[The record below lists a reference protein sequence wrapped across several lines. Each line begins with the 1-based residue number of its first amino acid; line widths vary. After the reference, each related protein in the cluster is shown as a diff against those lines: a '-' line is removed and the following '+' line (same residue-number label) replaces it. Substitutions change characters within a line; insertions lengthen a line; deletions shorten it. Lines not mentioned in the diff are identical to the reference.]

1 MAKPERKLVSVLRG
15 SRENLL
21 SVLGLGVASG
31 VPRPEA
37 GMDLRRVEAVG
48 IRRASNELS
57 ELIRQID
64 QGVHYLLL
72 RFDQPVAALISHA
85 DYLAYSELARQDA
98 LAKALLQGKGYD
110 PESLSPQEYLNL
122 LAANL
127 KEESNGVG

>member
-1 MAKPERKLVSVLRG
+1 
-15 SRENLL
+15 
-21 SVLGLGVASG
+21 
-31 VPRPEA
+31 
-37 GMDLRRVEAVG
+37 MDLRRVEAVG

-57 ELIRQID
+57 ELIRQIE

-85 DYLAYSELARQDA
+85 DYLAFSELARQDA

-110 PESLSPQEYLNL
+110 PDALSPQEYLNL

-127 KEESNGVG
+127 KEESNGVR

>member
-1 MAKPERKLVSVLRG
+1 MAKPERELVSVLRG
-15 SRENLL
+15 SRENPP
-21 SVLGLGVASG
+21 SALGVGVASG

-57 ELIRQID
+57 ELVRQIE

-85 DYLAYSELARQDA
+85 DYLAFSELARQDA

-110 PESLSPQEYLNL
+110 PDALSPQEYLNL
-122 LAANL
+122 LATNL
-127 KEESNGVG
+127 KEESHGVR